1 MKEGCFEGC
10 MYVSGLLRK
19 YLQQFVIG
27 GRVMTRNNKKVKL
40 VSNEYFK
47 VKNGKKSRRI
57 IHKNNYKIVDFD
69 AVSLYPSAMK
79 AMYYPSG

>member
-57 IHKNNYKIVDFD
+57 ILTTTTK
-69 AVSLYPSAMK
+69 L
-79 AMYYPSG
+79 